1 MADLEIRHSCSN
13 SHEDH
18 ALKSNELYDLL
29 CNNIKSAISYYK
41 NKKKLPSHI
50 CKTIRISA
58 LVTSILSI
66 AFPLFYFTGVVELIF
81 SLFDILK
88 YFDQYEDLISNAG
101 YIWLGICGIFV
112 MAERILRGSE
122 AWFRYIEALLDLQ
135 FLLAQLELEWAK
147 LSDITGGDGGTKDR
161 EPEKIAIIEKFSDSF
176 CKILKAE
183 TDKWNA
189 SQLVSW
195 QQFDSYSNKNF

>member
-1 MADLEIRHSCSN
+1 MADLEIRHACSN
-13 SHEDH
+13 PHEGH
-18 ALKSNELYDLL
+18 ALKSDELYDLL
-29 CNNIKSAISYYK
+29 CNNVRSAISYYK
-41 NKKKLPSHI
+41 SKKKLPSRI
-50 CKTIRISA
+50 CKTIRMSA
-58 LVTSILSI
+58 LVTLILSI

-88 YFDQYEDLISNAG
+88 YFDQYKDLISNAG

-147 LSDITGGDGGTKDR
+147 LNDVTVSDGGTKDH
-161 EPEKIAIIEKFSDSF
+161 ESEKIAIIEKFSDRFS
-176 CKILKAE
+176 KILKTE
-183 TDKWNA
+183 TDKWNT
-189 SQLVSW
+189 SQLISW